1 MSLLK
6 TLSSLFDRSKVQPEQ
21 SAQPKVR
28 IDLVE
33 SAPQSRE
40 RVIDV
45 KEMSDEKVKETLAF
59 LESIYEGTMPQ
70 YQIMRSGDVVRLTF
84 GAELGFYDF
93 ASIVNN
99 FVWAE
104 ESGRRYEARGLYP
117 LGTATENGTPAP
129 YSNSDLQIYVP
140 AEEQEPDCVYYKTQ
154 DGAEHR
160 YQF

>member
-1 MSLLK
+1 MSIFK
-6 TLSSLFDRSKVQPEQ
+6 SLSSLFEK
-21 SAQPKVR
+21 PKAPSPKRER

-33 SAPQSRE
+33 TAMQPRE

-45 KEMSDEKVKETLAF
+45 KAMSDEKVSDTLKF

-70 YQIMRSGDVVRLTF
+70 CKAMRNGEMVRLTF

-93 ASIVNN
+93 ATIVNN

-104 ESGRRYEARGLYP
+104 ESGQRYDVRGLYP
-117 LGTATENGTPAP
+117 LGTATENGTSAA
-129 YSNSDLQIYVP
+129 YSNSDLLVYIP
-140 AEEQEPDCVYYKTQ
+140 AEEQEPDCVYYKTS
-154 DGAEHR
+154 DGEIRR